1 MKKALTEEFDHLK
14 IISADTQY
22 LANSLMNLPDNAME
36 RADTLIEALFDHPD
50 VVNVYDNIVDY
61 PSKTIKIVDKF
72 T

>member
-1 MKKALTEEFDHLK
+1 
-14 IISADTQY
+14 
-22 LANSLMNLPDNAME
+22 MNLPDNAME